1 MYAINLKT
9 EYLKNPMGID
19 IRNPRLMWNCKDGI
33 RQSAYQI
40 ICKDDNE
47 KILWDSGKVT
57 GTAMQA
63 VYNGE
68 RLKSRTKVLWKV
80 RLWDEN
86 DQEGE
91 WSQETFFE
99 LGLMARTN
107 WMARWITGNYEV
119 DRKKRYP
126 VDCFL
131 KEIVI
136 EKEVRKARLYVTA
149 CGLYEARIDSRKV
162 GNFCL
167 APGIT
172 DYRKRVQY
180 QTYDVTDMVGKGSHR
195 LTIWLADGWYRGS
208 TGAWGLRNQYGT
220 ETKLLAQLELFY
232 EDGTRRIIA
241 TDETWRWSNDGPI
254 RFADN
259 KDGEIVEAGRIPS
272 YGGSAK
278 VTSHPVIPAASDN
291 VPVVEKERFVPK
303 MSIAPNGRKLF
314 DFGQNMA
321 GYLEFHVKAQKG
333 QKIHIQCGELL
344 DDEGNLTLR
353 NIQCTR
359 KDFATP
365 LQRIEYTCREG
376 ENDYKNT
383 FAVFGFQYAEV
394 DTNVEITEE
403 DITAIAVYSDIRQ
416 TGFFE
421 SSNPLLNRLVDMTA
435 WSTRGNSLDIP
446 TDCPTRERHGWTGD
460 AQIFFETASYLFDYA
475 AFSRKYMND
484 VFDWQKKDG
493 KLPQIAP
500 AGGVDFYMSAMNG
513 SVGWSDVGILI
524 PYRFWKIYGD
534 RKILEDYYDRMKKY
548 AHFMMRRC
556 GKWGGPLA
564 KPVKGL
570 SKEARRYFV
579 NCGQSYGE
587 WAEPEEVHKMSWKDC
602 AAPHP
607 EVSTAY
613 TSYVLGIMAE
623 IAKEL

>member
-303 MSIAPNGRKLF
+303 MSIALNGRKLF

-376 ENDYKNT
+376 ENDYKTT

-460 AQIFFETASYLFDYA
+460 AQIFFETASYLFD
-475 AFSRKYMND
+475 
-484 VFDWQKKDG
+484 
-493 KLPQIAP
+493 
-500 AGGVDFYMSAMNG
+500 
-513 SVGWSDVGILI
+513 
-524 PYRFWKIYGD
+524 
-534 RKILEDYYDRMKKY
+534 
-548 AHFMMRRC
+548 
-556 GKWGGPLA
+556 
-564 KPVKGL
+564 
-570 SKEARRYFV
+570 
-579 NCGQSYGE
+579 
-587 WAEPEEVHKMSWKDC
+587 
-602 AAPHP
+602 
-607 EVSTAY
+607 
-613 TSYVLGIMAE
+613 
-623 IAKEL
+623 

>member
-232 EDGTRRIIA
+232 E
-241 TDETWRWSNDGPI
+241 
-254 RFADN
+254 
-259 KDGEIVEAGRIPS
+259 
-272 YGGSAK
+272 
-278 VTSHPVIPAASDN
+278 
-291 VPVVEKERFVPK
+291 
-303 MSIAPNGRKLF
+303 
-314 DFGQNMA
+314 
-321 GYLEFHVKAQKG
+321 
-333 QKIHIQCGELL
+333 
-344 DDEGNLTLR
+344 
-353 NIQCTR
+353 
-359 KDFATP
+359 
-365 LQRIEYTCREG
+365 
-376 ENDYKNT
+376 
-383 FAVFGFQYAEV
+383 
-394 DTNVEITEE
+394 E
-403 DITAIAVYSDIRQ
+403 DPD
-416 TGFFE
+416 
-421 SSNPLLNRLVDMTA
+421 L
-435 WSTRGNSLDIP
+435 
-446 TDCPTRERHGWTGD
+446 
-460 AQIFFETASYLFDYA
+460 
-475 AFSRKYMND
+475 
-484 VFDWQKKDG
+484 
-493 KLPQIAP
+493 
-500 AGGVDFYMSAMNG
+500 
-513 SVGWSDVGILI
+513 
-524 PYRFWKIYGD
+524 
-534 RKILEDYYDRMKKY
+534 
-548 AHFMMRRC
+548 
-556 GKWGGPLA
+556 
-564 KPVKGL
+564 
-570 SKEARRYFV
+570 
-579 NCGQSYGE
+579 
-587 WAEPEEVHKMSWKDC
+587 
-602 AAPHP
+602 
-607 EVSTAY
+607 
-613 TSYVLGIMAE
+613 
-623 IAKEL
+623 